1 MDISANIVNG
11 VVCGFEFK
19 GIDLSKIL
27 EEVNIPREFLSNPD
41 NRVSISQYELFWEL
55 LVKKLN
61 DETLGLKICENFNIS
76 VLGVLG
82 FILQS
87 CKSLNEAAEK
97 AQEYKLLMGRTMDLK
112 VHKRENFSK
121 IEFMPSLLIKKPV
134 VLKQLLQYEIL
145 ATLKIIQILAGK
157 QIGPSLVKMSI
168 SEPAEKAFYE
178 DMLGCKVLFNCLE
191 NSIEFNENI
200 WGYRVVTNNP
210 ELLFTLDNLAKEM
223 LERISGESNFIT
235 EVKSQ
240 VVKNI
245 KFGFP
250 EIENIAQNLNITVR
264 TLQRRLQNENITF
277 FDLTENIKKELA
289 YSYLK
294 NKSLSISEISY
305 FLGYSDPSSFIRIF
319 KKWTGLT
326 PESYRKNVS

>member
-1 MDISANIVNG
+1 
-11 VVCGFEFK
+11 
-19 GIDLSKIL
+19 
-27 EEVNIPREFLSNPD
+27 
-41 NRVSISQYELFWEL
+41 
-55 LVKKLN
+55 
-61 DETLGLKICENFNIS
+61 
-76 VLGVLG
+76 
-82 FILQS
+82 
-87 CKSLNEAAEK
+87 
-97 AQEYKLLMGRTMDLK
+97 MGRTMDLK

-200 WGYRVVTNNP
+200 WGYSVVTNNP

-294 NKSLSISEISY
+294 NKTLSITEISY

-326 PESYRKNVS
+326 PENYRKNVS